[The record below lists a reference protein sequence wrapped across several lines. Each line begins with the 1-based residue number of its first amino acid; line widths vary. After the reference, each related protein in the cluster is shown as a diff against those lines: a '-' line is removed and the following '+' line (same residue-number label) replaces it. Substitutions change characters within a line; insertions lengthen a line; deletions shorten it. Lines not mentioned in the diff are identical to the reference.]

1 MKPDFVWIHPTK
13 ASPACRY
20 SFDASK
26 GKLVNDRPIFSD
38 CGMWKTYYHDRLVV
52 LEPGSL
58 CPHCAV
64 GRKLAVPTTQGPAR
78 KTRAQP
84 PVRYLYHNA

>member
-38 CGMWKTYYHDRLVV
+38 CGMWKTFYHDRLVV
-52 LEPGSL
+52 TEPSAL
-58 CPHCAV
+58 CPHCSV
-64 GRKLAVPTTQGPAR
+64 GHKLAVPVLTAPRRQR
-78 KTRAQP
+78 VQQP
-84 PVRYLYHNA
+84 IKYLRHDA